1 VLGQEKHPLPYN
13 PDPRRRRSSE
23 AHTIVKLIGKANE
36 ELPSNVLTRNV
47 GQGSSYSVVESS
59 DDDLAAS
66 HTLLDADLHTDT
78 VTGTATRG
86 DIIVANATPKFARVA
101 KGTTGR
107 FLQCDANDTAWS
119 AWSLPATAPDN
130 GDFLCDDGTW
140 TTVSA
145 WMKQDFNGNV
155 LCHGNPTETW
165 TYGAH
170 PNASDVLVP
179 QNFPQFAFDY
189 TNKEGTTNDGLWR
202 WNARYIVEEPL
213 TSLFQVWLAVG
224 VNFEKQGSLV
234 LIKARVKLN
243 DADNFDWV
251 KLYCNDDDNDGD
263 GQLSADFKASA
274 DGIYYEA
281 TLDLSLVNISGWT
294 DNLRAGVVAQGFD
307 WTTEGSYDTRIYV
320 ERITVLQ
327 K

>member
-1 VLGQEKHPLPYN
+1 LPYS
-13 PDPRRRRSSE
+13 DPRVIRTSRL
-23 AHTIVKLIGKANE
+23 HTTYKIALKAAKQ
-36 ELPSNVLTRNV
+36 LSNKGLSFNLS
-47 GQGSSYSVVESS
+47 QGSGFGTVVS
-59 DDDLAAS
+59 DDDDAATD
-66 HTLLDADLHTDT
+66 HNLLDGTAHGDT
-78 VTGTATRG
+78 ATGTVTRG
-86 DIIVANATPKFARVA
+86 DILVANSTPKFARVA

-107 FLQCDANDTAWS
+107 FLQCDANDAAWS

-224 VNFEKQGSLV
+224 VNFQKQGSL
-234 LIKARVKLN
+234 LIVKARVKLN

-263 GQLSADFKASA
+263 GQLSSDFKASA
-274 DGIYYEA
+274 DGTYYEA

-294 DNLRAGVVAQGFD
+294 DHLRAGVVAQGFD